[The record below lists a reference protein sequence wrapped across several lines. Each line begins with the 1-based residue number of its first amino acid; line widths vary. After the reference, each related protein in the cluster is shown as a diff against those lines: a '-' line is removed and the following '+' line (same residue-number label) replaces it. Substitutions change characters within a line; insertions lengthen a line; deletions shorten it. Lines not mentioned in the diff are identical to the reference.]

1 MKKSNITKTAK
12 KISKPLYT
20 VDLTDIENELDVH
33 QAFAIA
39 RFEAG
44 VGLSESD
51 RGLVIGAVIDQVVE
65 ELSDTVA
72 NLGSIIVTVS
82 KNNEE
87 KEEVKKPNI
96 FRRFWN
102 WVTGK

>member
-20 VDLTDIENELDVH
+20 VDLTDIDNELDVH

-51 RGLVIGAVIDQVVE
+51 RGLVIGAVIDQVIE
-65 ELSDTVA
+65 EISDIVA
-72 NLGSIIVTVS
+72 NCGNIIVTVS
-82 KNNEE
+82 KSIEE
-87 KEEVKKPNI
+87 KEAKKPNI

>member
-20 VDLTDIENELDVH
+20 VDLTDIDNELDVH

-51 RGLVIGAVIDQVVE
+51 RCLVVDAIANQIVE
-65 ELSDTVA
+65 DLSDTIE
-72 NLGSIIVTVS
+72 NCGNFIITMRECV
-82 KNNEE
+82 EE
-87 KEEVKKPNI
+87 KEAKKPNI